1 MRLARDAPRH
11 AGASVWRTL
20 LLVGPFPI
28 GSTMRLLKEWRG
40 LIHGRL
46 RHTSSCQAVI
56 HATWF
61 LLSLLSLVTRHPSP
75 VTPSLSPLSR
85 RPAAPKRRQWQ
96 RLGKTHQEKHIDHDT
111 EHRDGAERR
120 TGCITSRG
128 LLSVCLY
135 WSANMRS
142 GFNTRHQPSHA
153 HLTLSAWLCKESA
166 APRQYHCPRGP
177 PPSLCRRTLNYRGC
191 C

>member
-1 MRLARDAPRH
+1 
-11 AGASVWRTL
+11 
-20 LLVGPFPI
+20 
-28 GSTMRLLKEWRG
+28 MRLLKEWRG

-46 RHTSSCQAVI
+46 QHSSSCQAVI
-56 HATWF
+56 HAAWF
-61 LLSLLSLVTRHPSP
+61 LWSLSPLVAARRPSP
-75 VTPSLSPLSR
+75 VTRHTVSITFVPSTGR
-85 RPAAPKRRQWQ
+85 FKKEAEQ